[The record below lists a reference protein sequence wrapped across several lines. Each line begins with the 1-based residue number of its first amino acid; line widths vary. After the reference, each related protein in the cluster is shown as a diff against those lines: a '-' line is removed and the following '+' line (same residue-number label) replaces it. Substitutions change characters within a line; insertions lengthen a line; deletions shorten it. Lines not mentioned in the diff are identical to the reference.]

1 MGTVLF
7 AIFAGMEIAL
17 VIVTL
22 AKQKETKIWCR
33 NRMLT
38 RAAELLI
45 AAAAVLAAG
54 NRWRLYGCIVILGI
68 RLAAALA
75 AWCIQNRKNEQRQ
88 KKAPGLLFGT
98 FMSLVM
104 IGFSLVPAFVFTG
117 YHGLKTSGE
126 YEVAMT
132 QGILTDSSRIEQNET
147 DGSCREIPVHFYYP
161 ENASGSYPLVVF
173 SHGSFGYYQ
182 SNSSA
187 YMELASNGYVVVS
200 VDHPYYAFF
209 TKDTNDQMIIV
220 DMNFMQLAIDVQNGL
235 YTQEEEFD
243 IVQEWM
249 DIRTADIHFVL
260 DAIKAASASGTLD
273 SAWYTASDTEHTE
286 ILDAL
291 AMTDTGKIGLMGH
304 SIGGA
309 VSVELGRERDD
320 ITAVI
325 DIDGT
330 MLGEWQAFENG
341 SLVLEDEPYPIPV
354 MALDNEEHG
363 VGYEDTSY
371 VNRYMLDRAVDG
383 REMYFANTEHMDFTD
398 LPLMSPFL
406 ASMFGKGSV
415 DSGEFIPQL
424 NDTILQFFNY
434 YLKAEGTLSVPE
446 GYSAAP

>member
-7 AIFAGMEIAL
+7 LIFAVMEIAL
-17 VIVTL
+17 VILTLTKQNENKLWRRNRTL
-22 AKQKETKIWCR
+22 AT
-33 NRMLT
+33 
-38 RAAELLI
+38 AAELLI
-45 AAAAVLAAG
+45 VVVAVITAG
-54 NRWRLYGCIVILGI
+54 NRWRLYCCIAILVI
-68 RLAAALA
+68 RLIVALIT
-75 AWCIQNRKNEQRQ
+75 WFIQNKKNVERK
-88 KKAPGLLFGT
+88 KKAFGLIFGAV
-98 FMSLVM
+98 MSLII

-126 YEVAMT
+126 FEVAMT
-132 QGILTDSSRIEQNET
+132 QGILTDSSRTEKYET

-161 ENASGSYPLVVF
+161 ENADGSYPLVIF

-182 SNSSA
+182 SNTSA

-209 TKDTNDQMIIV
+209 TKDTNGQTIIV
-220 DMNFMQLAIDVQNGL
+220 DMSFMQTAIDVQNGL
-235 YTQEEEFD
+235 YTQEDEFN
-243 IVQEWM
+243 VAKEWM
-249 DIRTADIHFVL
+249 NIRTADIIFVL
-260 DAIKAASASGTLD
+260 DSIKSASNSGTLD

-291 AMTDTGKIGLMGH
+291 AITDTGKIGLMGH

-309 VSVELGRERDD
+309 VSVEIGRERDD

-330 MLGEWQAFENG
+330 MLGEWQAFEND
-341 SLVLEDEPYPIPV
+341 SIILVDEPYPIPV
-354 MALDNEEHG
+354 LALDNQGHG
-363 VGYEDTSY
+363 EGYEDTSY
-371 VNRYMLDRAVDG
+371 VNRHMLDNAVDG

-415 DSGEFIPQL
+415 DSDEFIPQINDIIL
-424 NDTILQFFNY
+424 NYFNY
-434 YLKAEGTLSVPE
+434 YLKEEGTLSVPE
-446 GYSAAP
+446 GYNAVT